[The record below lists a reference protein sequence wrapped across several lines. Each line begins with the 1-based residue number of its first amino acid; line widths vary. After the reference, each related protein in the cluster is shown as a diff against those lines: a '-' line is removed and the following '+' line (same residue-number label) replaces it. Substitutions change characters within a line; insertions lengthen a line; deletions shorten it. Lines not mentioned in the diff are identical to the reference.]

1 MKGRDNMDKRTNAEK
16 ALDGLAEM
24 AWASF
29 AKAMDAVKA
38 ADARAAREAERVYA
52 KGKTLLVVRGK

>member
-1 MKGRDNMDKRTNAEK
+1 MDKRTNAEK